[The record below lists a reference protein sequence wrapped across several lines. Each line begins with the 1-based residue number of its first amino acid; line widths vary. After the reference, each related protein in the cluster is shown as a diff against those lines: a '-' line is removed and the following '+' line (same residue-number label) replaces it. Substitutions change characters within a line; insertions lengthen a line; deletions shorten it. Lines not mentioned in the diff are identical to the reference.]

1 MELKSKKIKD
11 DSALNR
17 ILIFNKIRH
26 KPLLFFRIF
35 PYANK
40 RPFILTYLIE
50 NDFAL
55 KNSLKKNINRIK
67 TKNFSTESIDGIYK
81 FVIYKLIKEIDI
93 LSLGKY
99 MINDILYQ
107 GCYSFIDNYE
117 KYIIRY
123 FKQKKQIPQDLN
135 IPYNVIEKYIPSEE
149 ELKNFVEDYL
159 FFNINLLYLP
169 LNIDSKIN
177 KDSLYLYDLKEK
189 SKIHQLINLFCVI
202 NKYKYYHNIKTIYYK
217 YINII
222 YFVFDNEQNC
232 ENLFNL
238 IYHYLEK
245 IIHKENIKRIIFDNS
260 FSIENLIEIS
270 NKYELTYTK
279 IYLEYLVDNYFDI
292 IKKDSKIDFH
302 LSSLE
307 AIDFSDDNIINDIQC
322 FKLRYN
328 LSKIFSNKMI
338 FKVIMITPED
348 YNNIFKLSEEEK
360 KKLMKK
366 LNKFEKENTQYKIL
380 YLNFFNNSPYQTN
393 FAYFCEKYLNLNN
406 NINIILIDN
415 IGENNKEKDFFK
427 NNTNL
432 NKIKLPNLKSIIYE
446 NDITSNKNKNDGN
459 NEFSNELN
467 KQIYNFSLINAYDNF
482 KILENEDM
490 IFDRFNIKTFVDDF
504 FDYSGLSTYEGYDYN
519 NILIYLNIIEKIPN
533 NELYR
538 IFFIEDKI
546 CKLKLNNEKKYI
558 KFDKINNKLTLIKHN
573 SEKEKEKQIK
583 CHINTFDEFL
593 NILNQKKIKNKNIK
607 DKNGNINKIIS
618 ISQIITTES
627 QLNFL
632 INGLSEVIEGKN
644 LKFQLIYKAI
654 SDKSKINQ
662 IIDIVGDN
670 RYILLLVKTNKG
682 SIFGAYTYFYNYNKY
697 MLTNKNKKELGIV
710 FNFIDE
716 KIYYNVEGFIHK
728 NNEGIEIKDYFYIL
742 KPSFRIK
749 NKIMYDLIEIGE
761 RYFTCKNIEF
771 YEIYKK

>member
-1 MELKSKKIKD
+1 MELESKKIKD

-17 ILIFNKIRH
+17 ILIFNKIKH
-26 KPLLFFRIF
+26 KPLFLFRIF
-35 PYANK
+35 PYTIK

-55 KNSLKKNINRIK
+55 KNSLKKTINRIK
-67 TKNFSTESIDGIYK
+67 TKNFQKESIDDIYK
-81 FVIYKLIKEIDI
+81 FVIYKLMKEIDI

-99 MINDILYQ
+99 MFDYILYQ
-107 GCYSFIDNYE
+107 DCYSFIDNYE
-117 KYIIRY
+117 KDIIRY

-135 IPYNVIEKYIPSEE
+135 IPYKLIEKYIPSGK

-159 FFNINLLYLP
+159 FFNINLFYLP

-177 KDSLYLYDLKEK
+177 KDSLYLYDLKEE

-202 NKYKYYHNIKTIYYK
+202 NKYKYYRNIKTIYYK
-217 YINII
+217 YINRI
-222 YFVFDNEQNC
+222 YFVFDNEHNC
-232 ENLFNL
+232 ENLLNI
-238 IYHYLEK
+238 IYQYLEK
-245 IIHKENIKRIIFDNS
+245 IIHKENIKSIIFDKS
-260 FSIENLIEIS
+260 FSEENLVETS
-270 NKYELTYTK
+270 DKYELTYTK

-307 AIDFSDDNIINDIQC
+307 EIDFSDDNIINDIQC

-338 FKVIMITPED
+338 FKVIMITPKD
-348 YNNIFKLSEEEK
+348 YNNISNLSEEEK

-366 LNKFEKENTQYKIL
+366 MNQFEKENTKCKIL
-380 YLNFFNNSPYQTN
+380 YLNFCNNSPYQAN

-415 IGENNKEKDFFK
+415 IGENNKENDFFK
-427 NNTNL
+427 NNTNFK
-432 NKIKLPNLKSIIYE
+432 KIKLPYLKSIIYE
-446 NDITSNKNKNDGN
+446 KDITSYKYKNINDGN
-459 NEFSNELN
+459 NGFSNELN
-467 KQIYNFSLINAYDNF
+467 NQIYNLSFISAYDNI

-490 IFDRFNIKTFVDDF
+490 VFDRFDIKKFVDDF
-504 FDYSGLSTYEGYDYN
+504 FDYSGLSVYEGYDYN

-538 IFFIEDKI
+538 IFFIENKI
-546 CKLKLNNEKKYI
+546 CKLKLNNEKKFI
-558 KFDKINNKLTLIKHN
+558 KFDKSNNKLTLKKHN
-573 SEKEKEKQIK
+573 SEKEKEEQIK

-593 NILNQKKIKNKNIK
+593 NKLNQKKLKNKNII
-607 DKNGNINKIIS
+607 KNGNINKIIS

-632 INGLSEVIEGKN
+632 INGLSKVIEEKN
-644 LKFQLIYKAI
+644 LEFNLIYKAK

-662 IIDIVGDN
+662 IINVIGNN

-682 SIFGAYTYFYNYNKY
+682 SIFGAYTYLYDYNKY
-697 MLTNKNKKELGIV
+697 MDTNKKELGIV

-716 KIYYNVEGFIHK
+716 KIYYNVEGFIYK
-728 NNEGIEIKDYFYIL
+728 ENKGIEIKDYFYIL

-771 YEIYKK
+771 YEIY